1 MQEPESAV
9 DPDWYAAVA
18 VPGPFPDLLEYSGTG
33 PIPVPGVRARVPL
46 GHREVVGVI
55 CELHSTPTH
64 AGKLRPLLEILDLEP
79 VLPADVLQLALWA
92 ARYYQHPPGDAIA
105 GLVPRAVSDMRGPRL
120 RVSWRAVADAP
131 PDAKRAPARAR
142 AYETLNAFLN
152 NPTRPR
158 QSATSAEL
166 AEAGLSSARL
176 RDLVQHGHATAAK
189 KALDH
194 SSVLSDPPAASAR
207 IQDASAPT
215 LTEEQTQ
222 ALKGMSVQG
231 QGFSTFLLQGV
242 TGSGKTE
249 VYLRVIRDVI
259 AAGGQ
264 ALVLVPEIALT
275 PQTVER
281 FALRFPRTQAS
292 HSGLSPGAR
301 ASLWRGARAGEIDVV
316 VGTRSAIF
324 TPMPRLG
331 VIVVDEEHDG
341 SFKQQDGF
349 RYSARD
355 LAVKRARDLDIPVLL
370 GSATPALE
378 SLLNVARGRYRP
390 VFLNS
395 RPGGAALPRLRVLDV
410 RGERLD
416 EGLSPPL
423 LRAIGTRLQA
433 GEQALLF
440 LNRRGFAPTLLCH
453 GCGWVA
459 GCPACDARLTAHLTP
474 RRLVCHHC
482 DHQASWPAICPECG
496 RTDLQHQGLGTQR
509 IELALQRHFPDVPI
523 VRVDRDVASSAKRLQ
538 AQFEVVRNGTPAILV
553 GTQMLAKGHH
563 FPAVTL
569 SAVINADGGLLSA
582 DFRAPERTA
591 QLIIQVAGRAGRAGR
606 NGELWLQTY
615 QPEHPIIQALQR
627 GGYPE
632 FAALALKERREAQLP
647 PFAAMAVFRADA
659 TDPQRVEAALQG
671 LRKLAR
677 ALPEVHAGQVSVHGP
692 VPAPLPRRASRFR
705 FQLALMSADRR
716 TLHKVVAALRIAAD
730 KTDRR
735 QVRIG
740 VDIDPIDLY

>member
-1 MQEPESAV
+1 M
-9 DPDWYAAVA
+9 A
-18 VPGPFPDLLEYSGTG
+18 VPGPFADLLEYSGSG
-33 PIPVPGVRARVPL
+33 PLPSPGVRARAPL
-46 GHREVVGVI
+46 GQRQVTGVI
-55 CELHSTPTH
+55 CEVRSTPVH
-64 AGKLRPLLEILDLEP
+64 QGKLRPLLEILDLVP
-79 VLPADVLQLALWA
+79 VLPVDVLQLALWA
-92 ARYYQHPPGDAIA
+92 ARYYQHPPGDALA
-105 GLVPRAVSDMRGPRL
+105 GLVPRAVSDARSRRPA
-120 RVSWRAVADAP
+120 VSWQLVPELP
-131 PDAKRAPARAR
+131 PDASRTPARAR
-142 AYETLNAFLN
+142 AYDALQRLSNSPAGT
-152 NPTRPR
+152 
-158 QSATSAEL
+158 SGGATSAEL
-166 AEAGLSSARL
+166 AQAGVSAARL
-176 RDLVQHGHATAAK
+176 RDLVQHGHAIAAALK
-189 KALDH
+189 PSGVGASANKA
-194 SSVLSDPPAASAR
+194 ATMFAR
-207 IQDASAPT
+207 IQDSSAPA
-215 LTEEQTQ
+215 LTQDQ
-222 ALKGMSVQG
+222 ATVLAAIAGHG
-231 QGFSTFLLQGV
+231 QNFNAYLLQGV

-281 FALRFPRTQAS
+281 FAQRFPRTAAS

-301 ASLWRGARAGEIDVV
+301 AALWHGAAAGTIDVV

-378 SLLNVARGRYRP
+378 SLLNVARGRYRS

-395 RPGGAALPRLRVLDV
+395 RPGGAALPLLRVLDV

-416 EGLSPPL
+416 EGLSGAL
-423 LRAIGTRLQA
+423 LRAIGMRLQA

-482 DHQASWPAICPECG
+482 DHQASWPVLCPQCG
-496 RTDLQHQGLGTQR
+496 GTDLQHQGLGTQR
-509 IELALQRHFPDVPI
+509 IELALQRHFPAVPI
-523 VRVDRDVASSAKRLQ
+523 VRVDRDIAGSAKRLQ
-538 AQFEVVRNGTPAILV
+538 AQFDVIRNGAPAILV

-615 QPEHPIIQALQR
+615 QPDHPIIQALQR

-632 FAALALKERREAQLP
+632 FAALALKERREARLP
-647 PFAAMAVFRADA
+647 PFSAMAVFRADA
-659 TDPQRVEAALQG
+659 TDAQRVESALQA
-671 LRKLAR
+671 LRRTAR
-677 ALPEVHAGQVSVHGP
+677 ALPEVQSGQVSVHGP
-692 VPAPLPRRASRFR
+692 VAAPLPRRAARFR
-705 FQLALMSADRR
+705 FQLALMSADRG
-716 TLHKVVAALRIAAD
+716 TLHRVVAALRLAAD

>member
-1 MQEPESAV
+1 M
-9 DPDWYAAVA
+9 A
-18 VPGPFPDLLEYSGTG
+18 VPGPFPDLLEYSGSG
-33 PIPVPGVRARVPL
+33 PMPSPGMRARAPL
-46 GHREVVGVI
+46 GHRQVVGVI
-55 CELHSTPTH
+55 CAVRSTPEH
-64 AGKLRPLLEILDLEP
+64 QGKLRPVLEILDLAP
-79 VLPADVLQLALWA
+79 VLPTDVLQLALWA
-92 ARYYQHPPGDAIA
+92 ARYYQHPPGDALA
-105 GLVPRAVSDMRGPRL
+105 GLVPRAVSDARAPRP
-120 RVSWRAVADAP
+120 RVCWELVPESP
-131 PDAKRAPARAR
+131 PDAKRTPARAR
-142 AYETLNAFLN
+142 AYDAFKGLLN
-152 NPTRPR
+152 NTAA
-158 QSATSAEL
+158 SATNVTSADL
-166 AEAGLSSARL
+166 AMAGVSASRL
-176 RDLVQHGHATAAK
+176 RDLVQHGHAVAAASERSSDGTAAGPS
-189 KALDH
+189 AERQAAA
-194 SSVLSDPPAASAR
+194 LSDR
-207 IQDASAPT
+207 IHDSSAPT
-215 LTEEQTQ
+215 LTQDQ
-222 ALKGMSVQG
+222 ATVLADMAGHG
-231 QGFSTFLLQGV
+231 QHFNAYLLQGV

-281 FALRFPRTQAS
+281 FALRFPRTEAS

-301 ASLWRGARAGEIDVV
+301 ATLWRGAAAGTVDVV

-378 SLLNVARGRYRP
+378 SLLNVARGRYRS

-423 LRAIGTRLQA
+423 LRAIGTRLAA

-482 DHQASWPAICPECG
+482 DHQASWPALCPQCG

-523 VRVDRDVASSAKRLQ
+523 VRVDRDIASSAKRLQ
-538 AQFEVVRNGTPAILV
+538 AQFDVIRNGAPAILV

-569 SAVINADGGLLSA
+569 SAVINADAGLLSA

-591 QLIIQVAGRAGRAGR
+591 QLIIQVAGRAGRTGR

-615 QPEHPIIQALQR
+615 QPDHPIIQALQR
-627 GGYPE
+627 GGYAE
-632 FAALALKERREAQLP
+632 FATLALKERREAQLP
-647 PFAAMAVFRADA
+647 PYAAMAVFRADA
-659 TDPQRVEAALQG
+659 TDAQRVESALQA
-671 LRKLAR
+671 LRVLAR
-677 ALPEVHAGQVSVHGP
+677 TLPEVQNGQVSVHGP
-692 VPAPLPRRASRFR
+692 VAAPLPRRASRFR
-705 FQLALMSADRR
+705 FQLALMSADRS
-716 TLHKVVAALRIAAD
+716 TLHKVVGALRAAAD

-735 QVRIG
+735 HVRIG